1 MVSPWTRR
9 PALSSSAR
17 ACLLFPTSGSPLC
30 VGAPS
35 RLAANPI
42 ELTLYTK
49 EDVVSAFH
57 KSLTAIEELLGF
69 VLEILR

>member
-1 MVSPWTRR
+1 
-9 PALSSSAR
+9 
-17 ACLLFPTSGSPLC
+17 LFPTSGSPLC